1 MLNKK
6 KQKVCLQRVLAF
18 LLMVVLVIQPQYIQ
32 ANTKTT
38 QTETEGQNVPE
49 NPNGEESEF
58 EQGGESQP
66 ESESKPEDSTPESET
81 NPEESEPESETPLE
95 GESEPESVPEE
106 EPESTPEPEAEPETE
121 EESDEQGMEEE
132 SVGYTAPSDG
142 SLAGQNLKFINL
154 YWETDDLGEIE
165 VVFDGGGNEPLVQQ
179 MGRLDRGIYETL
191 IPEGDYSRVSFQTA
205 GTEEVLDETA
215 YNIYNVES
223 PSTEDALATSTVD
236 FQAAI
241 KNTFY
246 YDMGE
251 NASYWGADPT
261 YESVQSYAV
270 DSTWQPGDDYE
281 VVANPGDMVYMV
293 DMAKVEKPEDSSLH
307 AAPRINIRFLE
318 HPDNGTV
325 VNSETFTMYEQR
337 SGIYTAPFPQQVDQ
351 YNEIAF
357 QLVGR
362 TDLGEDGWLTRH
374 YNFRGQADNSGSESG
389 DTLRWGYFKY
399 KPGYVDAF
407 YLNLYEQEPGKD
419 ASFWGAHPSRADDS
433 LDTQVLYVDVTD
445 YTGNGIKADINDLWL
460 HWEGMNENMIP
471 GGVYDDQKGYQITD
485 MLAQEDFIYFQFP
498 YNSGATENTII
509 TLTFTLNDNLNQ
521 LYTYKFTFVPRS
533 GRNCLKIDNIWEF
546 NGQMWTQ
553 FRVGEIEK
561 RTIFF
566 HNKITQ
572 YDSVYARLVG
582 ENGNYQKW
590 QKMNLVNTPNE
601 YEKENLYSLEVSS
614 TYQYVQFL
622 GEKAEKKYYSNKE
635 EISTE
640 FSYPCY
646 YAYPNGDAADKA
658 PDTDVE
664 NPGMTGF
671 WRSVYSADTSGDESI
686 DIPTAKFEREEN
698 TYYADT
704 TFYDYY
710 STWEMSGKKVTEN
723 SEDRKKY
730 YAQGELFNTAAEQY
744 YETEVVE
751 KQQRPAEVVEK
762 FKAIYATDLHTA
774 EQENKFWQGNVGKQG
789 ENANWWSGNGE
800 TEGPVFGLADKQLTD
815 GRITTGATDNYA
827 GVEMPFF
834 NEDFLRGN
842 NALDTAVGNVYKN
855 VTFPFTKDT
864 DENSRTYGY
873 WVFNSARDND
883 ALRLSYDVDNGYF
896 LQRTGEPIKYSSDG
910 RRTYNGFFPFSSQ
923 GDVED
928 KNNIYRGK
936 LNLMFGTQFNID
948 FALTDN
954 AEIYNEY
961 TKKNEPIRFEFQG
974 DDDAWIYI
982 DGILALD
989 LGGIHNAVR
998 GEINF
1003 KEGTYTIWKSLK
1015 SGNTYD
1021 GEGTVLQSGSIPSEL
1036 IEKLKKEEKHTLTMF
1051 YMERG
1056 LEESNLKLS
1065 FNFPRESTF
1074 AVEKEVDVTSNTE
1087 AGKENI
1093 FADLLQNMGG
1103 FNFEMENL
1111 VTSGKALPVEDSAGY
1126 LKPGKSKILYNESNQ
1141 DVSFRFQDDAG
1152 TVTDGTG
1159 KYSKI
1164 IEQTSTV
1171 SGAEPAEETLLQIKP
1186 SKSINLTDMS
1196 YMRLAMKNTGAND
1209 ASARNLYLS
1218 FVDTKGKRVGGYA
1231 NTLGYEG
1238 ETNSFMTDEDS
1249 VLRIA
1254 FQKMRGDS
1262 DFDWA
1267 NVEYMLVGIR
1277 RTKPEDAASYMVSSI
1292 AFLESL
1298 NQTQTGGFSVTDDK
1312 ISDYGSYAT
1321 GTLMPV
1327 DRAWYI
1333 RKTKN
1338 GDTYDAGVSRQTDQ
1352 GQFALADGQKA
1363 IFTDKFR
1370 TGSYI
1375 ALKELNVDARIF
1387 DTTWTVL
1394 ENSQPVDEKYLLNT
1408 RNDVES
1414 VVNPLT
1420 MIQDGVL
1427 DGKGTIVGD
1436 QRMEVLDSSWSKY
1449 DGFEHPDVKQTLVYR
1464 SYADPDTTSNVS
1476 TDLGVK
1482 VKNTLKYGSLTI
1494 TKKLSDN
1501 MKGPDGSYKPGDYI
1515 FDIYYTDIAGM
1526 GLESQLSPVNG
1537 NERYVKQ
1544 TVTVSVGAE
1553 GVGQV
1558 TVPNI
1563 PAGTTYHIVERPSNG
1578 TELVGIEIGEPAA
1591 ENPHENVLIY
1601 DEDGNDKFVDYTTA
1615 YVLGTAYASNQEVIF
1630 VNKREPFYMDIEKIW
1645 KDGLTDEQR
1654 GIDKIYIKLQRRV
1667 YDKNQNPDD
1676 GWKDVTKDFFDT
1688 TIVDEENCIVLTGKD
1703 SWKMSSKKALPYQ
1716 SDNGDLYEY
1725 RIQEIDRDGNL
1736 KNYEVSYN
1744 EVRQDDV
1751 EIGGE
1756 TYLHV
1761 TYQAINTSAGITIQ
1775 KLWEDNDNIGS
1786 IRPRKIR
1793 VKLLGSTNKD
1803 APDDQW
1809 TCYKKLLEGDK
1820 HDCSKDDCYIEL
1832 TKDSAWHAS
1841 VNHLMLT
1848 DEENDPY
1855 YYKLSGEQI
1864 YSYADSKWQW
1874 VDVAKDHSG
1883 YEVTYGEPQLPNGDK
1898 TVAIEMTNRLDFG
1911 NITIVKQD
1919 AKDNNKKLSG
1929 AEFKLERLIPGEAGK
1944 EEKWEVDTVFKP
1956 RTAVTSATGII
1967 EFKSL
1972 PYGTYRITEIKAPS
1986 GYVPLNKSVHVTISK
2001 EAFEQQAQEH
2011 EGDLEYYP
2019 EDKTITVTIKNEKG
2033 LIIPTTGGRGIFMF
2047 TIVGATLCFAA
2058 ILLYHYK
2065 MQGKRRT
2072 RRRYKK

>member
-1 MLNKK
+1 MNKEK
-6 KQKVCLQRVLAF
+6 WKVCLKRVITF
-18 LLMVVLVIQPQYIQ
+18 LLLIVLVIQPQYVH
-32 ANTKTT
+32 ADTLLKENGNKTT
-38 QTETEGQNVPE
+38 QIETEEQNVPE
-49 NPNGEESEF
+49 GQNGEESE
-58 EQGGESQP
+58 SNP
-66 ESESKPEDSTPESET
+66 ESGSET
-81 NPEESEPESETPLE
+81 E
-95 GESEPESVPEE
+95 GESEPESGSEPEEESEPENESKPESIPEE
-106 EPESTPEPEAEPETE
+106 EPELEGTPDSELEAEPEVE
-121 EESDEQGMEEE
+121 EESEEQNMEEE
-132 SVGYTAPSDG
+132 TVGYRVPSDG
-142 SLAGQNLKFINL
+142 SLAGQNLKFVNL
-154 YWETDDLGEIE
+154 YWETDDIGEVE
-165 VVFDGGGNEPLVQQ
+165 AVFDGGSNEPLIQQ

-191 IPEGDYSRVSFQTA
+191 IPEGDYSRVSFQVT

-215 YNIYNVES
+215 YNIYNIES
-223 PSTEDALATSTVD
+223 TSTEDILVTSVVD
-236 FQAAI
+236 FEAET

-261 YESVQSYAV
+261 YEAAQMYKT
-270 DSTWQPGDDYE
+270 DSSWQPGDDYD
-281 VVANPGDMVYMV
+281 VVANPGDMVYMI
-293 DMAKVEKPEDSSLH
+293 DMAKVENPENSSLH
-307 AAPRINIRFLE
+307 AASRINIQFLV
-318 HPDNGTV
+318 HPDSGSIV
-325 VNSETFTMYEQR
+325 IGETFTMYEQR
-337 SGIYTAPFPQQVDQ
+337 NGIYTAPFPQQVDQ

-362 TDLGEDGWLTRH
+362 NDLGEDGWLARH
-374 YNFRGQADNSGSESG
+374 YNFRGETDGSGSESG
-389 DTLRWGYFKY
+389 DKLEWGYFKY

-407 YLNLYEQEPGKD
+407 YLNLYENEPGKD

-445 YTGNGIKADINDLWL
+445 YTGNGIQAKIDDLWM
-460 HWEGMNENMIP
+460 HWEGMNGNMIP
-471 GGVYDDQKGYQITD
+471 DGVYDEQKGYKITD
-485 MLAQEDFIYFQFP
+485 KLAQESFIYFQFP
-498 YNSGATENTII
+498 YNSRATENTIL
-509 TLTFTLNDNLNQ
+509 TLTFTLNDNPSQ
-521 LYTYKFTFVPRS
+521 PYTYKFTFVPRS
-533 GRNCLKIDNIWEF
+533 GRNCLKIDNVWEF

-553 FRVGEIEK
+553 FKVGEISE

-566 HNKITQ
+566 DNKITQ
-572 YDSVYARLVG
+572 YENVYAQFTKQDG
-582 ENGNYQKW
+582 TYGDWQPMQK
-590 QKMNLVNTPNE
+590 VSAPNQ
-601 YEKENLYSLEVSS
+601 YDKENLYSIDVSS
-614 TYQYVQFL
+614 VCQYVRFK
-622 GEKAEKKYYSNKE
+622 GEKDGKLYYTNRE
-635 EISTE
+635 EISTK

-646 YAYPNGDAADKA
+646 YAYPTGEASESEPEADV
-658 PDTDVE
+658 T
-664 NPGMTGF
+664 NPGVTGF

-686 DIPTAKFEREEN
+686 DIPTSKFEREEN
-698 TYYADT
+698 AYYADT

-710 STWEMSGKKVTEN
+710 SVWEMSGHKITEAPGN
-723 SEDRKKY
+723 KDY
-730 YAQGELFNTAAEQY
+730 YKQGELFNTVAQQY
-744 YETEVVE
+744 YQAEVIE
-751 KQQRPAEVVEK
+751 KQKRPEDVWKK
-762 FKAIYATDLHTA
+762 FKAIYATDIYA
-774 EQENKFWQGNVGKQG
+774 AGQKDKYWQGNIGNQG
-789 ENANWWSGNGE
+789 ENANWWTGNGAK
-800 TEGPVFGLADKQLTD
+800 EGPVYGLVDDKLTED
-815 GRITTGATDNYA
+815 GRITTGATDTYA
-827 GVEMPFF
+827 GIELPFF

-842 NALDTAVGNVYKN
+842 NAFDTAVGNVYKN
-855 VTFPFTKDT
+855 VAFPFTKDA
-864 DENSRTYGY
+864 DKNSRTYGY
-873 WVFNSARDND
+873 WVFNSASASD
-883 ALRLSYDVDNGYF
+883 AVRLSYDVDKGYF
-896 LQRTGEPIKYSSDG
+896 LQRTGEPIKY
-910 RRTYNGFFPFSSQ
+910 NGLNEFFPLSSQ
-923 GDVED
+923 KDVGANGN
-928 KNNIYRGK
+928 KNKI
-936 LNLMFGTQFNID
+936 NLMFGTQFNID

-954 AEIYNEY
+954 VEIYNEY
-961 TKKNEPIRFEFQG
+961 TQKNEPIRFEFQG

-1003 KEGTYTIWKSLK
+1003 KEGTYTIWKALK

-1021 GEGTVLQSGSIPSEL
+1021 GDGTLLQTGNLPSEL
-1036 IEKLKKEEKHTLTMF
+1036 IEKLKTEEKHTLTMF

-1074 AVEKEVDVTSNTE
+1074 AVEKEVDVTSNTKAGE
-1087 AGKENI
+1087 ANI

-1111 VTSGKALPVEDSAGY
+1111 VTSGDELAVEDSAGY

-1141 DVSFRFQDDAG
+1141 DASFGFKDNQAG
-1152 TVTDGTG
+1152 TVTDGEG

-1164 IEQTSTV
+1164 IEQNSTV
-1171 SGAEPAEETLLQIKP
+1171 SGAEPAENALLQIAP
-1186 SKSINLTDMS
+1186 SKPINLTDMS

-1218 FVDTKGKRVGGYA
+1218 FVDTKGNRVGGYA

-1254 FQKMRGDS
+1254 FQKMSGDS

-1267 NVEYMLVGIR
+1267 NVKYMLVGIR

-1292 AFLESL
+1292 AFFESL

-1312 ISDYGSYAT
+1312 ISDYGSYKE

-1333 RKTKN
+1333 RKTRN
-1338 GDTYDAGVSRQTDQ
+1338 GNTYDSGVSRQTDQ

-1363 IFTDKFR
+1363 VFTDKFR

-1375 ALKELNVDARIF
+1375 SLKELNIDERVF

-1394 ENSQPVDEKYLLNT
+1394 ENGQTVDEKYLLNT

-1414 VVNPLT
+1414 VMNPLT

-1427 DGKGTIVGD
+1427 DGKGTTVGD
-1436 QRMEVLDSSWSKY
+1436 QRIEVLESSWPNYEKLQR
-1449 DGFEHPDVKQTLVYR
+1449 PDVNQTLVYR

-1501 MKGPDGSYKPGDYI
+1501 MQGQDGFYKPGDYI

-1544 TVTVSVGAE
+1544 TVTVSVGE
-1553 GVGQV
+1553 DGVGEV
-1558 TVPNI
+1558 MVPNI

-1578 TELVGIEIGEPAA
+1578 TELAGIEIGNPAA
-1591 ENPHENVLIY
+1591 DNPHENVMIY
-1601 DEDGNDKFVDYTTA
+1601 DEDGNDKFVDYTSA
-1615 YVLGTAYASNQEVIF
+1615 YVSGTAYASNQEVIF
-1630 VNKREPFYMDIEKIW
+1630 INEREPFYMDIEKIW

-1676 GWKDVTKDFFDT
+1676 GWVDVTKDFFDT
-1688 TIVDEENCIVLTGKD
+1688 KIVDQETYIVLTWKGVEEAD
-1703 SWKMSSKKALPYQ
+1703 RWKMRSKVALPYE
-1716 SDNGDLYEY
+1716 SENDESYEY
-1725 RIQEIDRDGNL
+1725 RIQEVDQEGNL

-1744 EVRQDDV
+1744 EVRQDDI
-1751 EIGGE
+1751 EINGD

-1775 KLWEDNDNIGS
+1775 KIWNDNDNIGS

-1793 VKLLGSTNKD
+1793 VKLVGSTDKS
-1803 APDDQW
+1803 AQEDQW
-1809 TCYKKLLEGDK
+1809 ICYKKLLEGDK

-1848 DEENDPY
+1848 DDQNNPY

-1864 YSYADSKWQW
+1864 YSYAGAKWQW
-1874 VDVAKDHSG
+1874 VDVSKDHSG
-1883 YEVTYGEPQLPNGDK
+1883 YEVVYGEPQLPHGNE
-1898 TVAIEMTNRLDFG
+1898 TVEMTMRNQLDFG

-1919 AKDNNKKLSG
+1919 AKDSNKKLSG

-1944 EEKWEVDTVFKP
+1944 EETWEVDTVFKP
-1956 RTAVTSATGII
+1956 KTAVTSATGII

-1986 GYVPLNKSVHVTISK
+1986 GYVPLNKSVHVTISE

-2011 EGDLEYYP
+2011 EGDLEYNP

-2047 TIVGATLCFAA
+2047 TMAGATLCFAA
-2058 ILLYHYK
+2058 VLLYRYRMH
-2065 MQGKRRT
+2065 GKRRT
-2072 RRRYKK
+2072 SHHYKK